1 MTPSNQMVN
10 SIILNPLIS
19 RLNRLNNGNI
29 WDNYIELCLMDSRN
43 VFNLSKATTKEC
55 PRYEVSLN
63 QQSFSPILILQNEP
77 RPLKLFFFLRHA
89 GWWLTFLSISFG
101 WWSPLISG
109 PLLILPC
116 SSTLLVW
123 SESDL
128 AWYQGNVKVPLMCWT
143 NNPGCWFQICLSFIK
158 SDW

>member
-19 RLNRLNNGNI
+19 RLNRLNNGYI

-77 RPLKLFFFLRHA
+77 RPLKLFFFTSC
-89 GWWLTFLSISFG
+89 WLMVNILVYFLWMMITIDFRAAAHPPVFKHLVG
-101 WWSPLISG
+101 LIRKRS
-109 PLLILPC
+109 C
-116 SSTLLVW
+116 LV
-123 SESDL
+123 
-128 AWYQGNVKVPLMCWT
+128 PR
-143 NNPGCWFQICLSFIK
+143 
-158 SDW
+158 